1 MGTDKLHL
9 QILRDVVGVVTKTP
23 SIIFEKLLQS
33 KEVPTDWKRMNV
45 NLIFKKAKK
54 EDLGNYIPFSLTA
67 VLSNVMEQIFLK
79 NMLRHMENNEVIKED
94 SQHAFTKGKSCL
106 RLLVWMPLSKNCC
119 YGDNDN
125 ERLVNK
131 TNRII

>member
-1 MGTDKLHL
+1 MHL

-33 KEVPTDWKRMNV
+33 KEVLTDWKRMNV

-67 VLSNVMEQIFLK
+67 VLSNVMEQIFLE
-79 NMLRHMENNEVIKED
+79 NMLRHMENN
-94 SQHAFTKGKSCL
+94 
-106 RLLVWMPLSKNCC
+106 
-119 YGDNDN
+119 
-125 ERLVNK
+125 
-131 TNRII
+131 

>member
-54 EDLGNYIPFSLTA
+54 EDLGNSIPFSLTA
-67 VLSNVMEQIFLK
+67 AQQCHGADLPEK
-79 NMLRHMENNEVIKED
+79 YAK
-94 SQHAFTKGKSCL
+94 AYGKQ
-106 RLLVWMPLSKNCC
+106 
-119 YGDNDN
+119 
-125 ERLVNK
+125 
-131 TNRII
+131 